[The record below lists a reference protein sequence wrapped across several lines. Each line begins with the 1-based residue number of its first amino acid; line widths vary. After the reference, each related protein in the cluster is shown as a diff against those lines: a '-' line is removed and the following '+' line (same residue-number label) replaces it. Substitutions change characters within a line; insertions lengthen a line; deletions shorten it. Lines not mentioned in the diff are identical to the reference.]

1 MTSTKDRTRAPVV
14 AFDRLDSLV
23 DPAALSQVLGPLARV
38 EREALPGNSSGFSSS
53 RHEIL
58 TAVTRDGTPLRLRLK
73 RTHIGEDWIAR
84 LMREAAPGR
93 EASLLGEPA
102 LGPVWEVFTRPHL
115 AYAVQGN
122 EVGLLMED
130 HSAWTVPDVKEPI
143 NLAKEEALLG
153 ALAALHARFWES
165 PALSLPWLTKAA
177 WYSDVLCPREAG
189 YEEALRGAPRSIQD
203 GVARGW
209 RDALALL
216 PIGVADKLTQ
226 PSERIWREWSDL
238 PKTLIHGDTKVA
250 NFAFLPD
257 GRVVAFDWTNMGAAP
272 ATLEMGWYLA
282 VNSTRL
288 ARSKDDLIAR
298 YRELL
303 EGRLG
308 RSLPPPL
315 WEGLMDAGIV
325 TGARMLLWS
334 KALGLQEGTA
344 FRRDDWAWWVERLA
358 RWSNR

>member
-1 MTSTKDRTRAPVV
+1 MTSTNDRIRASVV
-14 AFDRLDSLV
+14 AFDRLDSLT
-23 DPAALSQVLGPLARV
+23 DPAALSQVLGPLARI
-38 EREALPGNSSGFSSS
+38 EREALPGSSSGFSNS

-58 TAVTRDGTPLRLRLK
+58 VAVPRDGTPLRLRLK

-84 LMREAAPGR
+84 LMREVPPGR
-93 EASLLGEPA
+93 EASLLAEPA
-102 LGPVWEVFTRPHL
+102 LAPVWEVFTRPHL
-115 AYAVQGN
+115 AYAVSGN

-130 HSAWTVPDVKEPI
+130 HSAWTLPDVKEPI
-143 NLAKEEALLG
+143 DRAKEEALLG
-153 ALAALHARFWES
+153 AIAALHARFWES

-177 WYSDVLCPREAG
+177 WYSEVLNPRPN
-189 YEEALRGAPRSIQD
+189 YEEALRGAPQSIRD

-216 PIGVADKLTQ
+216 PAEVAEKLTQ
-226 PSERIWREWSDL
+226 PAESLWRDWSDL
-238 PKTLIHGDTKVA
+238 PRTLIHGDTKVA

-257 GRVVAFDWTNMGAAP
+257 GRVVAFDWTNLGAAP
-272 ATLEMGWYLA
+272 ATLDLGWYLA

-288 ARSKDDLIAR
+288 ARSKDELIAR

-308 RSLPPPL
+308 RALPPSL
-315 WEGLMDAGIV
+315 WERLMDAAIV

-334 KALGLQEGTA
+334 KAIGLREGTA
-344 FRRDDWAWWVERLA
+344 FRREDWAWWVARLTL
-358 RWSNR
+358 WSDR